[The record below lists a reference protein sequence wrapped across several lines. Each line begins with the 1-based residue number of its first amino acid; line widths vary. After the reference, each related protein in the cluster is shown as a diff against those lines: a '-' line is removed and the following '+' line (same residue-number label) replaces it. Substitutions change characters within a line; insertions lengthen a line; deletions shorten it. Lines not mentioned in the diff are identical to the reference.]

1 MGRTLLIGSETGVWR
16 ERLQELGAERSFLS
30 LDPANADF
38 GFPGRLAHFQ
48 GGRCVEWRFFG
59 GLTATRAP
67 HVALAGLA
75 ALLPRLSADAVIELP
90 PYRVGSLRLQ
100 MARLAATM
108 IRPDRIE
115 VDRRCRLDPRGWPAE
130 RVEVDLPD
138 PLPASVRSAQRK
150 ARWLQVFEQ
159 CERHEVD
166 LHGIAVDGL
175 RLGSG
180 IPIPRDNLIK
190 YGFTEPLH
198 GEVAGSSV
206 LMVSD
211 AKVEDVE
218 ISRVLDAVHASKAI
232 AVAPRAY
239 DNLICALSRPD
250 GEDFAIGRIV
260 RIRFPEMIAE
270 LDAAAVEGT
279 PFATLRVGGLR
290 IDAEGRELG
299 EAKPWEI

>member
-1 MGRTLLIGSETGVWR
+1 M
-16 ERLQELGAERSFLS
+16 
-30 LDPANADF
+30 
-38 GFPGRLAHFQ
+38 
-48 GGRCVEWRFFG
+48 
-59 GLTATRAP
+59 
-67 HVALAGLA
+67 
-75 ALLPRLSADAVIELP
+75 
-90 PYRVGSLRLQ
+90 
-100 MARLAATM
+100 
-108 IRPDRIE
+108 
-115 VDRRCRLDPRGWPAE
+115 
-130 RVEVDLPD
+130 
-138 PLPASVRSAQRK
+138 
-150 ARWLQVFEQ
+150 
-159 CERHEVD
+159 D

-190 YGFTEPLH
+190 YGFAEPLH

-218 ISRVLDAVHASKAI
+218 ISRALDAVHASKAI
-232 AVAPRAY
+232 VVAPRAY
-239 DNLICALSRPD
+239 DNLICALSRTD